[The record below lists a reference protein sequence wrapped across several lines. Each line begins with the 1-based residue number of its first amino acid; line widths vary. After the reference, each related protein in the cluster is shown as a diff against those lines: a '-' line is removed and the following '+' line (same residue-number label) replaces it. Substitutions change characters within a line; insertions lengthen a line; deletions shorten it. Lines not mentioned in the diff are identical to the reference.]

1 MVEWKIDEDEL
12 ESLLFTV
19 GHAAEAD
26 WLSILKESDYKA
38 RKTLT
43 FDSGKRLRAEKS
55 KRLQEAK

>member
-26 WLSILKESDYKA
+26 WLRI
-38 RKTLT
+38 
-43 FDSGKRLRAEKS
+43 F
-55 KRLQEAK
+55 